1 MRAAISDLAVARYS
15 PQLGFVDRALFLH
28 VPVSY
33 REILLLP
40 LFDVLRR
47 GCRWNEVACCLLCL
61 FAVSDSGS
69 LDIKE
74 LVDNYHILVQHSLHG
89 EELLD
94 AFNKLDT
101 NKDGY
106 LSLPELKVSNT

>member
-1 MRAAISDLAVARYS
+1 MKQHAAKVW
-15 PQLGFVDRALFLH
+15 
-28 VPVSY
+28 
-33 REILLLP
+33 LL
-40 LFDVLRR
+40 
-47 GCRWNEVACCLLCL
+47 
-61 FAVSDSGS
+61 AVSDTGS

-106 LSLPELKVSNT
+106 LSLPELKVSHAQILVINENKWM

>member
-1 MRAAISDLAVARYS
+1 MKQHAAKVWML
-15 PQLGFVDRALFLH
+15 
-28 VPVSY
+28 
-33 REILLLP
+33 
-40 LFDVLRR
+40 VLS
-47 GCRWNEVACCLLCL
+47 AT
-61 FAVSDSGS
+61 GS

-106 LSLPELKVSNT
+106 LSLPELKVSYTQILVINENKWM

>member
-1 MRAAISDLAVARYS
+1 MKQRAAKVR
-15 PQLGFVDRALFLH
+15 
-28 VPVSY
+28 
-33 REILLLP
+33 LL
-40 LFDVLRR
+40 
-47 GCRWNEVACCLLCL
+47 
-61 FAVSDSGS
+61 AVSDSGS

-106 LSLPELKVSNT
+106 LSLPELKVSPTLILVINEY

>member
-1 MRAAISDLAVARYS
+1 ML
-15 PQLGFVDRALFLH
+15 
-28 VPVSY
+28 
-33 REILLLP
+33 
-40 LFDVLRR
+40 
-47 GCRWNEVACCLLCL
+47 
-61 FAVSDSGS
+61 AVSDSGS

-106 LSLPELKVSNT
+106 LSLPELKVSPTLILVINEY

>member
-1 MRAAISDLAVARYS
+1 MQVQLPVWAAISDSVVVR
-15 PQLGFVDRALFLH
+15 
-28 VPVSY
+28 
-33 REILLLP
+33 LL
-40 LFDVLRR
+40 
-47 GCRWNEVACCLLCL
+47 
-61 FAVSDSGS
+61 AVSDTGS

-106 LSLPELKVSNT
+106 LSLPELKVSPTLILVINEY

>member
-1 MRAAISDLAVARYS
+1 MQVQLPVRAAISDLVVVR
-15 PQLGFVDRALFLH
+15 
-28 VPVSY
+28 
-33 REILLLP
+33 LL
-40 LFDVLRR
+40 
-47 GCRWNEVACCLLCL
+47 
-61 FAVSDSGS
+61 AVSDSGS

-106 LSLPELKVSNT
+106 LSLPELKVSPTLILVINEYYWM